1 MNVLNKY
8 LFFFI
13 LSFSLIT
20 CATIEELEINTLNEI
35 TLTEREIEYSLP
47 IATPDN
53 QNMIIELLFSHPSKY
68 GIEFS
73 STSGEEILK
82 LSEKEAK
89 KKNMFPYVDRTKKRY
104 IHPKRHL
111 EETPVEIE
119 NDTTVLGK
127 RTITLNLANTM
138 ESIIINITAKEGV
151 ELSGE
156 EKVYLKYCI
165 VKTIEEEKYSLS
177 ETKINV
183 EKEKDILN
191 ITFKGI
197 KQLNE
202 EENLTAYFDIKI
214 FDKDTLDSKFENIYI
229 YPYSSEVEPLISKVL
244 NLKGKMTKLDN
255 HIKIKAKLNDKK
267 EQILLINVKV
277 KNGDEE
283 GQLLQYEGF
292 TFNVEEES
300 GERVWP
306 DEEETPKEEEEEE
319 GDNKKE
325 EEDNNNKKEEEDG
338 NTKKEEEEEEEDYRK
353 ENKTKFVIILICFIV
368 SVVLTVIGVLIYIKF
383 FAKNE
388 NSIEEETDYKDVG
401 GIVKNNEETD
411 KGDKER
417 AINEAEE

>member
-35 TLTEREIEYSLP
+35 TLTEREMEYSLP

-73 STSGEEILK
+73 STSVEEILK

-89 KKNMFPYVDRTKKRY
+89 KKNMFPYDDRTK
-104 IHPKRHL
+104 KRHL
-111 EETPVEIE
+111 EETPVEIK

-127 RTITLNLANTM
+127 RIITLNLENTM
-138 ESIIINITAKEGV
+138 GSIIINITSKEGV

-177 ETKINV
+177 EKKINV

-229 YPYSSEVEPLISKVL
+229 YPYSSEVEPLLSKEL
-244 NLKGKMTKLDN
+244 KLKGKMTKLDN

-267 EQILLINVKV
+267 KQILLINVKV

-306 DEEETPKEEEEEE
+306 DEEEPPKEEEEEE
-319 GDNKKE
+319 G
-325 EEDNNNKKEEEDG
+325 NNKKEEEDS
-338 NTKKEEEEEEEDYRK
+338 NNKKEEEEEEDYRK
-353 ENKTKFVIILICFIV
+353 ENKTKFLIILIFFIV
-368 SVVLTVIGVLIYIKF
+368 SVVLTIIGVLIYIKF

-417 AINEAEE
+417 AINETEE